1 MISMRDHPDVLN
13 VSTESLLGLLDTA
26 REPILVRDL
35 EGRILF
41 WNQGCETLYGHSREA
56 ARHAHAP
63 QLLETVFPAPLEEI
77 NARLLAQGAWRGEVT
92 RRLADG
98 RKGVIDLR
106 WSLRRD
112 ASGAPVEILETGR
125 DVTEARKAEEALRRS
140 EYRFRNV
147 FHAMSVSFWELDF
160 SALAGMFGALR
171 ARGVTSLRAH
181 IAENPRFVRQMME
194 ASQVVD
200 VNEKSLQLFEATRE
214 QLLGPVDRFWP
225 PCSEH
230 VFAASVIAAL
240 EKKPHYESEARFRT
254 YDGREFDGLFT
265 CCYPREYLPQGATL
279 VGVIDITDRL
289 RAQEDLQRVQA
300 ELAHAARISTLGEL
314 TASIAHEVNQPLSA
328 IVTNGEAGLRW
339 LKRETP
345 DLEEVR
351 RAFDRMI
358 GEANRASGVIGR
370 IRTMAV
376 KGEPETTRLAL
387 GALVE
392 DAVLLVRRELTANG
406 VALRVQVPAD
416 LPEVDGDRVQLQQVL
431 VNLMV
436 NAVQAMA
443 EGLEDEAERV
453 LTVRGAVERQGEG
466 EAVVLSVADT
476 GPGVASERLPQLF
489 NAFYTT
495 KSGGMGMGLSICKTI
510 AEAHGGTI
518 VVTSQTGE
526 GARFELRLP
535 VAAAPQ
541 EVD

>member
-1 MISMRDHPDVLN
+1 MHDRPADVLN
-13 VSTESLLGLLDTA
+13 VSTAALLGLLDTA
-26 REPILVRDL
+26 HEPILVRDL
-35 EGRILF
+35 DGRILF
-41 WNQGCETLYGHSREA
+41 WNQGCEALYGHGREA
-56 ARHAHAP
+56 AHNALAP
-63 QLLETVFPAPLEEI
+63 QLLATVFPAPLDEI
-77 NARLLAQGAWRGEVT
+77 NARLLAEGRWEGEVT

-98 RKGVIDLR
+98 REAVIDLR

-112 ASGAPVEILETGR
+112 ASGQAQVLETSR
-125 DVTEARKAEEALRRS
+125 DVTAARKAEEALRRS

-171 ARGVTSLRAH
+171 AKGVTSLRAH

-200 VNEKSLQLFEATRE
+200 VNDKSLQLFEATRE
-214 QLLGPVDRFWP
+214 QLIGPVDRFWP

-328 IVTNGEAGLRW
+328 IVTNGAAGLRW
-339 LKRETP
+339 LRREAP
-345 DLEEVR
+345 DLDEVGK
-351 RAFDRMI
+351 AFDRII

-376 KGEPETTRLAL
+376 KGEPETTRLSL
-387 GALVE
+387 EALVE
-392 DAVLLVRRELTANG
+392 DSVLLVRRELTTHD
-406 VALRVQVPAD
+406 VALRVQVSPE
-416 LPEVDGDRVQLQQVL
+416 LPEVEGDRVQLQQVL
-431 VNLMV
+431 VNLLV
-436 NAVQAMA
+436 NAAQAMA
-443 EGLEDEAERV
+443 GSETR
-453 LTVRGAVERQGEG
+453 
-466 EAVVLSVADT
+466 VLSVRAAADEAAVTLTVTDT
-476 GPGVASERLPQLF
+476 GPGVPPERLPQLF

-495 KSGGMGMGLSICKTI
+495 KAGGMGMGLSICKTI
-510 AEAHGGTI
+510 AQAHGGEI
-518 VVTSQTGE
+518 AASSVLGE
-526 GARFELRLP
+526 GASFVLKLP
-535 VAAAPQ
+535 RAGDSQ
-541 EVD
+541 EADC

>member
-1 MISMRDHPDVLN
+1 MHDHPGDVLHISAN
-13 VSTESLLGLLDTA
+13 SLVGLLDA
-26 REPILVRDL
+26 AHEPILVRDL
-35 EGRILF
+35 DGRILF
-41 WNQGCETLYGHSREA
+41 WNQGCEALYGHGRQA
-56 ARHAHAP
+56 AQGALARD
-63 QLLETVFPAPLEEI
+63 LLGTVFPAPLDEI
-77 NARLLAQGAWRGEVT
+77 EARLLAQGRWEGEVT

-98 RKGVIDLR
+98 REAVIALR

-112 ASGAPVEILETGR
+112 VSGAPAQVLETGR
-125 DVTEARKAEEALRRS
+125 DVTEARRAEEALRRS

-171 ARGVTSLRAH
+171 AKGVTSLRAH

-200 VNEKSLQLFEATRE
+200 VNEKSLQLFSATRE

-240 EKKPHYESEARFRT
+240 EKRPHYESEARFRT

-289 RAQEDLQRVQA
+289 RAQEDLARVQA

-339 LKRETP
+339 LRRDAP
-345 DLEEVR
+345 DLDEVG

-376 KGEPETTRLAL
+376 KGEPEKARQSL

-392 DAVLLVRRELTANG
+392 DAVLLVRRELTAHD
-406 VALRVQVPAD
+406 VALRVQVAPD
-416 LPEVDGDRVQLQQVL
+416 LPEVEGDRVQLQQVM

-443 EGLEDEAERV
+443 HSDERV
-453 LTVRGAVERQGEG
+453 LVVRVQAGDVQTGDARAGEEGVTV
-466 EAVVLSVADT
+466 SVSDT
-476 GPGVASERLPQLF
+476 GPGVPPERLSQLF

-495 KSGGMGMGLSICKTI
+495 KAGGMGMGLSICKTI
-510 AEAHGGTI
+510 AQAHGGEI
-518 VVTSQTGE
+518 AVVSRPGE
-526 GARFELRLP
+526 GATFVLKLP
-535 VAAAPQ
+535 RAVDPQ

>member
-1 MISMRDHPDVLN
+1 MHDCTGDVLDISAN
-13 VSTESLLGLLDTA
+13 SLAGLLDA
-26 REPILVRDL
+26 AHEPILVRDL

-41 WNQGCETLYGHSREA
+41 WNQGCEALYGHGREV
-56 ARHAHAP
+56 ARGALAP
-63 QLLETVFPAPLEEI
+63 DLLSTVFPAPLDQI
-77 NARLLAQGAWRGEVT
+77 TARLLAEGRWEGEVT

-98 RKGVIDLR
+98 REAVIALR

-112 ASGAPVEILETGR
+112 VSGGVEVLETGR

-171 ARGVTSLRAH
+171 AKGVTSLRAH

-200 VNEKSLQLFEATRE
+200 VNDKSLQLFEATRD

-289 RAQEDLQRVQA
+289 RAQEDLARVQA

-339 LKRETP
+339 LRRATP
-345 DLEEVR
+345 DLEEVG

-376 KGEPETTRLAL
+376 KGEPEKARLSL
-387 GALVE
+387 GPLVE
-392 DAVLLVRRELTANG
+392 DSVLLVRRELTTHD

-416 LPEVDGDRVQLQQVL
+416 LPEVEGDRVQLQQVL

-436 NAVQAMA
+436 NAAQAMA
-443 EGLEDEAERV
+443 EAQERV
-453 LTVRGAVERQGEG
+453 LTIRGSVD
-466 EAVVLSVADT
+466 EAMVTLSVADT
-476 GPGVASERLPQLF
+476 GPGVPPERLVQLF

-495 KSGGMGMGLSICKTI
+495 KAGGMGMGLSICKTI
-510 AEAHGGTI
+510 VQAHGGEI
-518 VVTSQTGE
+518 AVVSAPGE
-526 GARFELRLP
+526 GASFVLKLP
-535 VAAAPQ
+535 RAGVAQ
-541 EVD
+541 EAD

>member
-1 MISMRDHPDVLN
+1 MGERIPSVSSMHDRPADVLN
-13 VSTESLLGLLDTA
+13 ISDNSLAGLLDA
-26 REPILVRDL
+26 AHEPILVRDL

-41 WNQGCETLYGHSREA
+41 WNQGCEALYGHGRDA
-56 ARHAHAP
+56 ARGAYAP
-63 QLLETVFPAPLEEI
+63 QLLATVFPAPLEEI
-77 NARLLAQGAWRGEVT
+77 TARLAAEGRWEGEVR

-98 RKGVIDLR
+98 REAVVALR
-106 WSLRRD
+106 WSLGRD
-112 ASGAPVEILETGR
+112 ASGAAWVLETGR
-125 DVTEARKAEEALRRS
+125 DVTEARAAEEALRRS

-160 SALAGMFGALR
+160 SALAGMFGTLR
-171 ARGVTSLRAH
+171 AKGVTSLRAH
-181 IAENPRFVRQMME
+181 IAENPGFVREMMR

-200 VNEKSLQLFEATRE
+200 VNDKSLQLFEATRE

-254 YDGREFDGLFT
+254 HGGREFDGLFT

-289 RAQEDLQRVQA
+289 RAQEDLARVQA

-339 LKRETP
+339 LKRATP
-345 DLEEVR
+345 DLDEVV

-376 KGEPETTRLAL
+376 KGEPETARLAL
-387 GALVE
+387 GPLVE
-392 DAVLLVRRELTANG
+392 DSVLLVRRELTVHD
-406 VALRVQVPAD
+406 VALRVQAPAD
-416 LPEVDGDRVQLQQVL
+416 LPEVRGDRVQLQQVL

-436 NAVQAMA
+436 NAAQAMA
-443 EGLEDEAERV
+443 EAEERV
-453 LTVRGAVERQGEG
+453 LTVRAAAEG
-466 EAVVLSVADT
+466 EMVVLSVTDT
-476 GPGVASERLPQLF
+476 GPGVPPERLARLF
-489 NAFYTT
+489 DAFYTT
-495 KSGGMGMGLSICKTI
+495 KAGGMGMGLSICRTI
-510 AEAHGGTI
+510 VQAHGGEI
-518 VVTSQTGE
+518 VATSEPGQ
-526 GARFELRLP
+526 GANFVLKLP
-535 VAAAPQ
+535 RADSAQGA
-541 EVD
+541 D

>member
-1 MISMRDHPDVLN
+1 MHDHPGGVLDISAN
-13 VSTESLLGLLDTA
+13 ALAGLLDA
-26 REPILVRDL
+26 AHEPILVRDL

-41 WNQGCETLYGHSREA
+41 WNGGCETLYGHGREA
-56 ARHAHAP
+56 ARGAYAP
-63 QLLETVFPAPLEEI
+63 QLLATVFPAPLDEI
-77 NARLLAQGAWRGEVT
+77 TARLLDEGRWEGEVR

-98 RKGVIDLR
+98 REAVIALR

-112 ASGAPVEILETGR
+112 DAGAAWVLETGR
-125 DVTEARKAEEALRRS
+125 DVTEARRAEEALRRS

-181 IAENPRFVRQMME
+181 IAENPGFVREMMR

-230 VFAASVIAAL
+230 VFAASVVAAL
-240 EKKPHYESEARFRT
+240 EKQPHYESEARFRT

-300 ELAHAARISTLGEL
+300 DLAHAARISTLGEL

-345 DLEEVR
+345 DLDEVG

-376 KGEPETTRLAL
+376 KGEPETARLAL

-392 DAVLLVRRELTANG
+392 DSVVLVRRELTAHD
-406 VALRVQVPAD
+406 VVLRVQVPAG
-416 LPEVDGDRVQLQQVL
+416 LPEVMGDRVQLQQVVVNLL
-431 VNLMV
+431 VN
-436 NAVQAMA
+436 AAQAMA
-443 EGLEDEAERV
+443 EAEERV
-453 LTVRGAVERQGEG
+453 LTVRAAVEG
-466 EAVVLSVADT
+466 EAVALSVADT
-476 GPGVASERLPQLF
+476 GPGVPPERAAQLF

-495 KSGGMGMGLSICKTI
+495 KADGMGMGLSICRTI
-510 AEAHGGTI
+510 AQAHGGEI
-518 VVTSQTGE
+518 VLAPGSGR
-526 GARFELRLP
+526 GATFVLKLPCAGDAQEL
-535 VAAAPQ
+535 
-541 EVD
+541 D

>member
-1 MISMRDHPDVLN
+1 MHDRPADVLN
-13 VSTESLLGLLDTA
+13 VSTQSLLGLLDA
-26 REPILVRDL
+26 AHEPILVRDL

-41 WNQGCETLYGHSREA
+41 WNQGCEALYGHSREVA
-56 ARHAHAP
+56 HHAKAP
-63 QLLETVFPAPLEEI
+63 ELLATVFPAPLEEI
-77 NARLLAQGAWRGEVT
+77 TARLVAEGQWRGEVT

-98 RKGVIDLR
+98 REAVIDLR

-112 ASGAPVEILETGR
+112 AAGGAAQVLETGR
-125 DVTEARKAEEALRRS
+125 DVTAARKAEEALRRS

-171 ARGVTSLRAH
+171 AKGVTSLRAH
-181 IAENPRFVRQMME
+181 IAENPGFVREMMQ

-214 QLLGPVDRFWP
+214 QLIGPVDRFWP
-225 PCSEH
+225 PSSEH

-339 LKRETP
+339 LRRETP

-351 RAFDRMI
+351 QAFDRMI

-376 KGEPETTRLAL
+376 KGEPETDRLAL
-387 GALVE
+387 APLVE
-392 DAVLLVRRELTANG
+392 DAVLLVRRELTTHG

-416 LPEVDGDRVQLQQVL
+416 LPEVEGDRVQLQQVL

-443 EGLEDEAERV
+443 EVDERV
-453 LTVRGAVERQGEG
+453 LTVRGEVESKGEG
-466 EAVVLSVADT
+466 EDDTVVLAVSDT
-476 GPGVASERLPQLF
+476 GPGVAPERASQLF

-495 KSGGMGMGLSICKTI
+495 KSDGMGMGLSICKTI
-510 AEAHGGTI
+510 AQAHGGEI
-518 VVTSQTGE
+518 VVTSWPGE
-526 GARFELRLP
+526 GATFRLELPR
-535 VAAAPQ
+535 AGDPQ
-541 EVD
+541 GDD

>member
-1 MISMRDHPDVLN
+1 MRDHPDVLN

-41 WNQGCETLYGHSREA
+41 WNQGCEALYGHSREA

-98 RKGVIDLR
+98 RQGVIDLR

-171 ARGVTSLRAH
+171 AKGVTSLRAH
-181 IAENPRFVRQMME
+181 IAENPRFVREMME

-387 GALVE
+387 GVLVE
-392 DAVLLVRRELTANG
+392 DAVLLVRRELTAHG

-453 LTVRGAVERQGEG
+453 LTVRGAVEGQGEG

-476 GPGVASERLPQLF
+476 GPGVAPERLPQLF

-518 VVTSQTGE
+518 LVTSAPGE
-526 GARFELRLP
+526 GARFDLRLP
-535 VAAAPQ
+535 VAAASQ

>member
-1 MISMRDHPDVLN
+1 MN
-13 VSTESLLGLLDTA
+13 VSTESLPGLLEA
-26 REPILVRDL
+26 AHEPILVRDL
-35 EGRILF
+35 DGRVLF
-41 WNQGCETLYGHSREA
+41 WNQGCETLYGHGPETVRQA
-56 ARHAHAP
+56 GTTD
-63 QLLETVFPAPLEEI
+63 LLATVFPAPLAEI
-77 NARLLAQGAWRGEVT
+77 NARLLAEGRWRGEVT

-98 RKGVIDLR
+98 REAVIDLN
-106 WSLRRD
+106 WSLSRD
-112 ASGAPVEILETGR
+112 AAGAPARILETGR
-125 DVTEARKAEEALRRS
+125 DVTEARRAEEALRRS

-160 SALAGMFGALR
+160 SALGGMFGALR

-181 IAENPRFVRQMME
+181 IAENPRFVREMME

-200 VNEKSLQLFEATRE
+200 VNDKSLQLFEATRE
-214 QLLGPVDRFWP
+214 QLIGPVDRFWP
-225 PCSEH
+225 PSSEH

-254 YDGREFDGLFT
+254 HGGREFDGLFT
-265 CCYPREYLPQGATL
+265 CCYPREHLPQGATL

-339 LKRETP
+339 LKRDAP
-345 DLEEVR
+345 DLEEVGK
-351 RAFDRMI
+351 AFDRMI

-376 KGEPETTRLAL
+376 KGEPETARLAL
-387 GALVE
+387 GPLVE
-392 DAVLLVRRELTANG
+392 DAVMLVRRELTSHG
-406 VALRVQVPAD
+406 VALRVQAPAD
-416 LPEVDGDRVQLQQVL
+416 LPAVEGDRVQLQQVL

-443 EGLEDEAERV
+443 EGDEGEGRGDRV
-453 LTVRGAVERQGEG
+453 LTVRGAAEG
-466 EAVVLSVADT
+466 DAVVLTVADT
-476 GPGVASERLPQLF
+476 GPGVPPERLPRLF

-495 KSGGMGMGLSICKTI
+495 KSAGMGMGLSICKTI

-518 VVTSQTGE
+518 EAASPPE
-526 GARFELRLP
+526 GGAVFSLRLP
-535 VAAAPQ
+535 AASAVQ
-541 EVD
+541 GGD

>member
-1 MISMRDHPDVLN
+1 MHDRTGDVLD
-13 VSTESLLGLLDTA
+13 VSANTLAGLLDA
-26 REPILVRDL
+26 AHEPILVRDL

-41 WNQGCETLYGHSREA
+41 WNQGCEDLYGHGRA
-56 ARHAHAP
+56 AAQGALAP
-63 QLLETVFPAPLEEI
+63 ELLGTVFPAPIDEI
-77 NARLLAQGAWRGEVT
+77 KARLLADGRWEGEV
-92 RRLADG
+92 RRRVADG
-98 RKGVIDLR
+98 REAVIALR

-112 ASGAPVEILETGR
+112 ASGAPLQVLETGR

-171 ARGVTSLRAH
+171 AQGVTSLRAH

-200 VNEKSLQLFEATRE
+200 VNDKSLQLFEATRE

-289 RAQEDLQRVQA
+289 RAQEDLARVQA

-339 LKRETP
+339 LRRQTP
-345 DLEEVR
+345 DLEEVT

-376 KGEPETTRLAL
+376 KGEPETARLSLA
-387 GALVE
+387 ALVE
-392 DAVLLVRRELTANG
+392 DSVLLVRRELTTHD
-406 VALRVQVPAD
+406 VALRVQVPAH
-416 LPEVDGDRVQLQQVL
+416 LPQVDGDRVQLQQVL

-443 EGLEDEAERV
+443 QSQERV
-453 LTVRGAVERQGEG
+453 LVVRAQADGEG
-466 EAVVLSVADT
+466 VTLSVADT
-476 GPGVASERLPQLF
+476 GPGVPPERAAQLF

-495 KSGGMGMGLSICKTI
+495 KAGGMGMGLSICRTI
-510 AEAHGGTI
+510 AQAHGGEI
-518 VVTSQTGE
+518 VVESRPGE
-526 GARFELRLP
+526 GATFVLRLP
-535 VAAAPQ
+535 RAADSQ
-541 EVD
+541 GVDC